1 MFDNISSLRL
11 ETDSHDHLVA
21 SAMVS
26 SEGEAME
33 FREAIVTVGRV
44 EDWMS
49 AVVEAMRVATRY
61 GIKKAIF
68 DYGKLRRPRQVCL
81 GINYHS
87 ESTI

>member
-11 ETDSHDHLVA
+11 EADSHDRSVA

-33 FREAIVTVGRV
+33 FREAIVALGRV
-44 EDWMS
+44 EDWMN

-61 GIKKAIF
+61 STKKAIF
-68 DYGKLRRPRQVCL
+68 DYGKLRRPR
-81 GINYHS
+81 
-87 ESTI
+87 

>member
-11 ETDSHDHLVA
+11 EADSHDRHVA

-33 FREAIVTVGRV
+33 FREAIAAVGRI
-44 EDWMS
+44 EDWMN
-49 AVVEAMRVATRY
+49 AVVEAMRIATRY

-68 DYGKLRRPRQVCL
+68 DYGKLRRPR
-81 GINYHS
+81 
-87 ESTI
+87 